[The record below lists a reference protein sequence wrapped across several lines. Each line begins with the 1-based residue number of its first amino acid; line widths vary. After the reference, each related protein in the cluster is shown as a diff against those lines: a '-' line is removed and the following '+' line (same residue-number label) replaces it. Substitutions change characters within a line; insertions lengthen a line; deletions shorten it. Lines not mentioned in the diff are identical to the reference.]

1 MSTTILFICLLNYFL
16 FEKTKA
22 KFFTSICKKWTIFYS
37 VYVGNL
43 LVTVFAIKSS
53 FSISI
58 SLFDV
63 NNNDYNNTGVIL
75 KNNMENATT
84 ADSVI

>member
-1 MSTTILFICLLNYFL
+1 MTQKHLT
-16 FEKTKA
+16 
-22 KFFTSICKKWTIFYS
+22 
-37 VYVGNL
+37 
-43 LVTVFAIKSS
+43 TVFAIKSS
-53 FSISI
+53 FFITI

-84 ADSVI
+84 ADSVTSNRPTYKTTVIRQNQ

>member
-1 MSTTILFICLLNYFL
+1 MSTTVLFICLLNYFL

-53 FSISI
+53 FFITI

-63 NNNDYNNTGVIL
+63 IEKTTSKRATYKTTVIRQNP
-75 KNNMENATT
+75 KNQ
-84 ADSVI
+84 